1 MKIMTSKQVERI
13 VNQTILTS
21 YTLLNKV
28 LKENQI
34 TTQRFD
40 TLEKYI
46 KELTKLNK
54 ELQK

>member
-46 KELTKLNK
+46 KELTKVNK

>member
-1 MKIMTSKQVERI
+1 MKIMTSRQVEKI